1 MLWAQKGKG
10 VTPTAWSEAGC
21 SWKIELLGGEP
32 SEKAWGGCR
41 ETVVIDVHHADPLN
55 LKRWNRAK
63 SKGATLSLCN
73 GGRDKAAVPKEQ

>member
-1 MLWAQKGKG
+1 MEQNPRSAVWKTHSWGYLKVLWAQKGKG
-10 VTPTAWSEAGC
+10 VTPTVWSEAGC

-41 ETVVIDVHHADPLN
+41 ESVVIDVHHADPLN

-63 SKGATLSLCN
+63 SK
-73 GGRDKAAVPKEQ
+73 